1 MKKSTIG
8 TAGVAVAII
17 TALALTGCT
26 AATNAKTS
34 THRSTVSPAHPAKPA
49 INIAE
54 LKAGDAVDDSTA
66 AAINSKGGD
75 THAYKLPNGTYIVVK
90 KDSPLPAAVQA
101 NVNAVA
107 NAGANTNAVNSD
119 GVNTDAAH
127 GVQET
132 IEFSTGKNVAV
143 IQQGIVSTYSGTQF
157 VGYEGIASFYNGSNP
172 VPVSTSDATI
182 RADLQA
188 EIAKQSDPASWIIV
202 ENN

>member
-1 MKKSTIG
+1 MNKKTIG
-8 TAGVAVAII
+8 TAGVALAII

-26 AATNAKTS
+26 AATSHHAVSKTV
-34 THRSTVSPAHPAKPA
+34 TNHTAKPVV
-49 INIAE
+49 NTAE

-75 THAYKLPNGTYIVVK
+75 THAYKLPNGTYVVIK
-90 KDSPLPAAVQA
+90 KDEPLPPAVQA
-101 NVNAVA
+101 DVDAVA
-107 NAGANTNAVNSD
+107 NAAPNVSTVNSD
-119 GVNTDAAH
+119 GPNTDDAH

-143 IQQGIVSTYSGTQF
+143 IQHGIVSTYSGTQF